1 MVLKE
6 GITSPAVLQMAD
18 FTKPFVL
25 QIDAS
30 LVVLRVVLSQEV
42 DGAISTV
49 VFISRTLSQQDS
61 KSCVYELE
69 C

>member
-6 GITSPAVLQMAD
+6 SITPPVVLQMAD
-18 FTKPFVL
+18 FMKPFVL
-25 QIDAS
+25 QMDAS
-30 LVVLRVVLSQEV
+30 LVALRVVLSQEV
-42 DGAISTV
+42 DGAISTM